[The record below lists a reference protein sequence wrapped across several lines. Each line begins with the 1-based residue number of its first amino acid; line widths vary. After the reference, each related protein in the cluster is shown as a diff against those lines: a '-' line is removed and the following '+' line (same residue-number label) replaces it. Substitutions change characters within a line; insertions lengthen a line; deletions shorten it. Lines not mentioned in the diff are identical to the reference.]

1 MFCGGRGSQ
10 LHGGNAVLSS
20 RLGLWWEVDA
30 ALQSIVGEDI
40 GVSWNVVGGGLR
52 SVCQQ
57 GQSPKSDLIKKKQK
71 KGLGI

>member
-1 MFCGGRGSQ
+1 MFCGGRGLQ

-20 RLGLWWEVDA
+20 LGLWWEVDA

-40 GVSWNVVGGGLR
+40 GVSWNVVGGGHR

-57 GQSPKSDLIKKKQK
+57 GQSPESDL
-71 KGLGI
+71 